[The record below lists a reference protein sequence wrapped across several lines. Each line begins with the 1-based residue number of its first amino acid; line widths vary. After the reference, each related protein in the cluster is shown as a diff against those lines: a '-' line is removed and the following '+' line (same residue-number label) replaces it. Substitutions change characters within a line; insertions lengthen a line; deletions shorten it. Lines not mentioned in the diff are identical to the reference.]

1 MNSKYSFSRRNNH
14 VSRNAPRQWWAVPVA
29 FLATMLALPASAVD
43 IPSAPLTSG
52 GRVAPNVMFILDDSG
67 SMTFVAMP
75 TDIEDADQVRPWSG
89 TQQGLNDN
97 PTDRSYLNNTIYYNP
112 NIDYQPWMNADGKT
126 RWSGG
131 MDVSKVFRSLVYASG
146 TTESIV
152 DKAGSIFYVPKAGV
166 TSSTKTSDFTK
177 YWVRKASG
185 SGAEVVREVSPAKI
199 VASDSWGPVDVD
211 SGDWVYYQIS
221 IPADTA
227 QLVVTLKDGKDGSK
241 GGDTDLYVRKGGNPT
256 TSTSDRSTGSGNNET
271 VTISSPDSGVWYIG
285 VYNSDTKSGDRK
297 VRGNNISAVATSIV
311 EVATPTGREQADEL
325 LNIATWYSYHRTRMK
340 TAKAGASEAFAAPS
354 LNKKIRLGYRT
365 INNASNRDIPYKSGD
380 GRFYDDSKNS
390 IANRTNW
397 YSSLQSATYSTG
409 GTPLRG
415 ALKGAGDYFS
425 GTDPYQSPKD
435 ADDASK
441 GYVGRF
447 CRQNFSI
454 LTTDGYWND
463 SSPGVGGQ
471 DDSDGTVFKN
481 SDGVNVG
488 YVAKLPYKDANQQ
501 NTLADVAMKYWKSD
515 LRTED
520 NNVPAT
526 DNDPAFWQHMVTF
539 GISIGMKGSLDQSS
553 TSQLLTDG
561 SPRIGGKNVAWP
573 KVGDSDAAKID
584 DLLHAALNGHGEF
597 IVASN
602 STEFASGLAAALA
615 TITQRTSSYSNVA
628 TNSVSLDAGSKVFNA
643 SYVSG
648 LWTGKVV
655 ARSVSESGVGAVLWD
670 TSDVPDAIADYGVRK
685 VYTRSG
691 STLVSFPTAG
701 QVTALD
707 RTTKDGVALGPLDYP
722 VTGAKN
728 ADYIKGDASKEGTTG
743 GKLRVRT
750 GKLGDIVGSSP
761 AYVPGG
767 VNGDG
772 SLDGTLYVGANDGM
786 LHAFN
791 ATNGKE
797 LFAYVPSILNFDNL
811 RDISRGDYS
820 HNWFVDGPITVSSRK
835 LTPNQNILVGTLGR
849 GGTGLYALDVSNPSS
864 PSFKWELKDT
874 ADENMGL
881 VLGKP
886 ILAKVGSGKTPAVI
900 LGNGPNSKNNRA
912 VLIIRSLSDGSK
924 LFEVDTKEGSSSA
937 PNGLSSVTGVYGVD
951 GQTLAYVYAGDLLG
965 NVWKFD
971 LTVPT
976 PTATKLFAAG
986 TGQPITGGIAIAIHP
1001 LTSKRW
1007 VLFGTGK
1014 FLEDGDIESTTT
1026 QSMYGF
1032 VDDGITMALKPSDL
1046 VDNTPSS
1053 WTIGTI
1059 DGKPVRAFK
1068 EKTALASNAKGWK
1081 VNLPA
1086 GERIVQDAQV
1096 VSTFLV
1102 TASMSPTGDACGADG
1117 SGYINAVD
1125 AFTGTSA
1132 GGSYFDLPGDDTI
1145 TSGGKSVPVGS
1156 VDLGNG
1162 MPTLPNLLRSLLV
1175 AGGTGGSNVS
1185 PLKTLKPQW
1194 DRVSWREIRSD

>member
-1 MNSKYSFSRRNNH
+1 M
-14 VSRNAPRQWWAVPVA
+14 A
-29 FLATMLALPASAVD
+29 FLATLLAFPVSAVD
-43 IPSAPLTSG
+43 IPTAPLTSG

-67 SMTFVAMP
+67 SMNFVSMP
-75 TDIEDADQVRPWSG
+75 DDVTDPEDNGNYG
-89 TQQGLNDN
+89 TVQRGLNDN
-97 PTDRSYLNNTIYYNP
+97 PSDRSYLNNTVYYNP
-112 NIDYQPWMNADGKT
+112 NTDYFPWMTADGKT
-126 RWSGG
+126 RLSGG
-131 MDVSKVFRSLVYASG
+131 MDVAAVYKSWGLASG
-146 TTESIV
+146 STRDLRGSSESY
-152 DKAGSIFYVPKAGV
+152 FYVPKTGV
-166 TSSTKTSDFTK
+166 TSSTKASDFTK
-177 YWVRKASG
+177 YWVRKAGG

-199 VASDSWGPVDVD
+199 VATNSWGPVDVNG
-211 SGDWVYYQIS
+211 GDWVYFQIS

-241 GGDTDLYVRKGGNPT
+241 GGDADLYVRKGANPT
-256 TSTSDRSTGSGNNET
+256 TSTSDRSTGSSNNET
-271 VTISSPDSGVWYIG
+271 VTISNPDSGVWYIG

-297 VRGNNISAVATSIV
+297 VTGNNISAVATSFV
-311 EVATPTGREQADEL
+311 EAATPTGREQVDEL
-325 LNIATWYSYHRTRMK
+325 LNIATWYSYHRSRLK
-340 TAKAGASEAFAAPS
+340 AAKAGASEAFAAPS
-354 LNKKIRLGYRT
+354 LNKKIRLGFRG
-365 INNASNRDIPYKSGD
+365 INNSTSGAIPYKVGD
-380 GRFYDDSKNS
+380 GRFYDDSKNGIS
-390 IANRTNW
+390 NRTNW
-397 YSSLQSATYSTG
+397 YSSLQGKSASG
-409 GTPLRG
+409 GTPLQP
-415 ALKGAGDYFS
+415 ALYDAGEYFK
-425 GTDPYQSPKD
+425 TADPYKSPNSD
-435 ADDASK
+435 GT
-441 GYVGRF
+441 GYVERY

-454 LTTDGYWND
+454 LTTDGYWNGD
-463 SSPGVGGQ
+463 YADAGNG
-471 DDSDGTVFKN
+471 DGKAGPIFKN
-481 SDGVNVG
+481 ADGVNVG
-488 YVAKLPYKDANQQ
+488 YKGGLPYQDSDQSQ
-501 NTLADVAMKYWKSD
+501 TLADIAMKYWSTD
-515 LRTED
+515 LRTND
-520 NNVPAT
+520 ANNVPAT
-526 DNDPAFWQHMVTF
+526 DSDPAFWQHMVTF
-539 GISIGMKGSLDQSS
+539 GISIGLKGSLDQ
-553 TSQLLTDG
+553 TSVAQLLADG
-561 SPRIGGKNVAWP
+561 SPKKAGKNVAWP
-573 KVGDSDAAKID
+573 SVGSLSSSSIGKID

-615 TITQRTSSYSNVA
+615 TITQRVSSYSNVA

-670 TSDVPDAIADYGVRK
+670 TSDVPDAIANFGVRK
-685 VYTRSG
+685 VYTRNG
-691 STLVSFPTAG
+691 SALVAFPTAD

-707 RTTKDGVALGPLDYP
+707 RTTKGGVALGPLDYP

-728 ADYIKGDASKEGTTG
+728 ADYIKGDDSKEGTTG

-767 VNGDG
+767 LNGDG

-811 RDISRGDYS
+811 RDISRGDYT

-886 ILAKVGSGKTPAVI
+886 ILAKVGSAKTPAVI

-912 VLIIRSLSDGSK
+912 VLIVRSLSDGSK

-971 LTVPT
+971 LTVAT

-1032 VDDGITMALKPSDL
+1032 VDDGITTALKPSDL
-1046 VDNTPSS
+1046 VDNTPAS
-1053 WTIGTI
+1053 WTTGTI

-1117 SGYINAVD
+1117 SGYINALD